1 MNYSNLTII
10 VFSNIFNGYVNCFFF
25 FSNNNNNKIV
35 DNFIEKVTIQH
46 YLYKYLKQ
54 NKNMTEL
61 YWIVIL
67 HVCQKTVKQ
76 GLIILYKRLSG
87 RNESRK
93 LQKQLA
99 WKIDLIKWN
108 GLRKKNA
115 LSSENALSN
124 TYRLEDLELTCTLNT
139 TYE

>member
-1 MNYSNLTII
+1 
-10 VFSNIFNGYVNCFFF
+10 
-25 FSNNNNNKIV
+25 
-35 DNFIEKVTIQH
+35 
-46 YLYKYLKQ
+46 
-54 NKNMTEL
+54 MTEL

-87 RNESRK
+87 RNRSRK

-108 GLRKKNA
+108 GLLKKNA

>member
-61 YWIVIL
+61 Y
-67 HVCQKTVKQ
+67 
-76 GLIILYKRLSG
+76 
-87 RNESRK
+87 
-93 LQKQLA
+93 
-99 WKIDLIKWN
+99 
-108 GLRKKNA
+108 
-115 LSSENALSN
+115 
-124 TYRLEDLELTCTLNT
+124 
-139 TYE
+139 